1 MVKIRFYDNQE
12 LEGLNDQELQHL
24 RLVSRVLA
32 IDDLA
37 SVEELEALTDQELL
51 HILQDDEVEEPR
63 PIRKRKPNKPEK
75 PLIIQPRTMD
85 EAFAIVD
92 GRLMRRTVAMVQ
104 SIEINGKQWKEVE
117 HFISC
122 GARVRFGGR
131 TYYSSIVMH
140 YLATNELVSRTPK
153 LTTKPRY
160 RARLR
165 HNGAMVHLGY
175 FASVEDRD
183 AAIFAY
189 KIGIFNPEGA
199 NKLIKFTHWVKTVI

>member
-1 MVKIRFYDNQE
+1 MGTKEHDMVKIRFYDNQE

-24 RLVSRVLA
+24 QLVSRVLA

-37 SVEELEALTDQELL
+37 NATELEALTDQELL

-63 PIRKRKPNKPEK
+63 PIRKRKPSKPCKPEK
-75 PLIIQPRTMD
+75 PVTVKPRTMS
-85 EAFAIVD
+85 EAFAIVE

-104 SIEINGKQWKEVE
+104 TVDCDGKRWKEVE

-153 LTTKPRY
+153 LTTKPRH

-165 HNGAMVHLGY
+165 HNGKLVHLGY
-175 FASVEDRD
+175 FASVEDRN
-183 AAIFAY
+183 AVIFAY
-189 KIGIFNPEGA
+189 KIGIFNPMGA
-199 NKLIKFTHWVKTVI
+199 NKL